1 MKHLLW
7 ILLASTSCM
16 RVVHENQLPA
26 VETRD
31 GPPSA
36 SSEGPTAEEMLAQR
50 AADEQ
55 QAKAKAEADWRV
67 LAERRDASD
76 CDKLITHVLT
86 LKPHAPK
93 PDPALGSKRCG
104 GVQVAVRDCVMAA
117 TSEAEFDRCN
127 AVADAAD
134 CVALADRY
142 VYLHG
147 SDAVTP
153 GEAAMLRDECQKGV
167 PKVVVSCAL
176 VSKNPEGCMDPMLR
190 LQREEND
197 GK

>member
-7 ILLASTSCM
+7 ILVASTSCM
-16 RVVHENQLPA
+16 RVVHENQLPVA
-26 VETRD
+26 ESRD
-31 GPPSA
+31 GPPSTA
-36 SSEGPTAEEMLAQR
+36 ASEGPTSQDL
-50 AADEQ
+50 
-55 QAKAKAEADWRV
+55 
-67 LAERRDASD
+67 LDAID

-86 LKPHAPK
+86 LKPHAPR
-93 PDPALGSKRCG
+93 PDPALGAKRCG
-104 GVQVAVRDCVMAA
+104 GVQVAVRDCVLAA
-117 TSEAEFDRCN
+117 TSEAEFNTCN
-127 AVADAAD
+127 VVADAAD

-167 PKVVVSCAL
+167 PKVVVACAL

-190 LQREEND
+190 LEREEND